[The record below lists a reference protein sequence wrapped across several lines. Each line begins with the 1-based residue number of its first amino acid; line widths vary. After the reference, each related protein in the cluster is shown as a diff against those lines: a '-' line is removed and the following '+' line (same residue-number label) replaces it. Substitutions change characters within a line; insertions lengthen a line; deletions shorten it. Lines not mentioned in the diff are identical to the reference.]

1 MSNETKALA
10 IVPRSLAEVSSLAEV
25 LAKSTLLPDALKGKA
40 PDVVVQI
47 LAGQELGL
55 APMAAIRGVHIV
67 QGKPVL
73 SADTMVA
80 LVLGSGLCEHFSC
93 IEDTEQR
100 VTYETKRR
108 GSPHVQKVSW
118 SVEDTKKAGLNTKDN
133 WRLHTRQMM
142 KARCKAILARD
153 VYPDVLAGVYDPDE
167 IQVPVSSAYRVES
180 LPGSAT
186 AGERRA
192 ANHEPIEDAEIVAN
206 AATEWLNKIKAVDSE
221 TNLKSLGQEIAASGL
236 TNGARAEV
244 NDAYKARMAELRKV
258 AAS

>member
-100 VTYETKRR
+100 VTYETKRK

-133 WRLHTRQMM
+133 WRLYTRQMM

-153 VYPDVLAGVYDPDE
+153 VYPDVLAGVYDLDE
-167 IQVPVSSAYRVES
+167 IQVPASSSPRVER
-180 LPGSAT
+180 P
-186 AGERRA
+186 A
-192 ANHEPIEDAEIVAN
+192 APAEPIEDAEIVAN
-206 AATEWLNKIKAVDSE
+206 PATVWVDKINATKSEAECKALS
-221 TNLKSLGQEIAASGL
+221 QEIAASGL
-236 TNGARAEV
+236 TNGAQAEV
-244 NDAYKARMAELRKV
+244 NAAYKAKLAEHRAPKLE